1 MFKKLLPDRFILALI
16 ATLLAATL
24 FPASGVAANVVS
36 TLASAAVVVL
46 FFFVGCKL
54 PRQAIFDALIHWRLH
69 AVILAS
75 TFVAFPAMMLALHKL
90 VPTLLDPALWTGFF
104 FLAVLPSTVQS
115 SIALTSIARGN
126 VASAVASASV
136 SQVLGVFLTPIL
148 FGLIVGSSVAATAQG
163 GLGKIALQILLP
175 FVVGHLSRPVLK
187 DWVERNKK
195 YISLTDRLTILLAV
209 FSAFSSAVLEGIW
222 QRLPITGLLIVVA
235 MSAVVLGLALALTAL
250 AAKLCGFSTGDRIAV
265 IFCGTKKSL
274 VQGVPMARVM
284 FSGPDAG
291 LILLPIMI
299 FHQLQLMVCS
309 AIAQKFADRDDEHE
323 R

>member
-1 MFKKLLPDRFILALI
+1 MANAALDFDL
-16 ATLLAATL
+16 TGS
-24 FPASGVAANVVS
+24 FPMAG
-36 TLASAAVVVL
+36 AAVVVL

-54 PRQAIFDALIHWRLH
+54 PRRAILDALIHWRLH

-75 TFVAFPAMMLALHKL
+75 TFVAFPIMILGLHKV

-136 SQVLGVFLTPIL
+136 SQVLGVFLTPLL
-148 FGLIVGSSVAATAQG
+148 FGLIVGSSVTATSQDNF
-163 GLGKIALQILLP
+163 GKIAMQILVP
-175 FVVGHLSRPVLK
+175 FIIGHLSRPLLK
-187 DWVERNKK
+187 DWVERHKK
-195 YISLTDRLTILLAV
+195 YIGLTDRLTILLAV

-222 QRLPITGLLIVVA
+222 QRLPPTGLLAVVA
-235 MSAVVLGLALALTAL
+235 MSCVLLGLALALTAL
-250 AAKLCGFSTGDRIAV
+250 AARVCGFPIGDRIAV

-299 FHQLQLMVCS
+299 FHQLQLMICS
-309 AIAQKFADRDDEHE
+309 AIARKFAMRDDENA
-323 R
+323 

>member
-1 MFKKLLPDRFILALI
+1 MLKKLLPDTFILALV
-16 ATLLAATL
+16 ATLLAATF
-24 FPASGVAANVVS
+24 FPASGVAAEVVS
-36 TLASAAVVVL
+36 TLAGAAVVVL

-54 PRQAIFDALIHWRLH
+54 PSRAILDAVIHWRLH

-75 TFVAFPAMMLALHKL
+75 TFVAFPIMILGLHKI
-90 VPTLLDPALWTGFF
+90 VPTVLDPALWTGFF

-136 SQVLGVFLTPIL
+136 SQVLGVFITPVL
-148 FGLIVGSSVAATAQG
+148 FGLIVGSSVTATTQG
-163 GLGKIALQILLP
+163 NFGKIAMQILLP
-175 FVVGHLSRPVLK
+175 FIIGHLSRPLLK
-187 DWVERNKK
+187 DWVERYKK
-195 YISLTDRLTILLAV
+195 YIGLTDRLTILLAV

-222 QRLPITGLLIVVA
+222 QRLPPRSLLAVVA
-235 MSAVVLGLALALTAL
+235 MSCIVLGLALALTAL
-250 AAKLCGFSTGDRIAV
+250 AARVCGFPIGDRIAV

-299 FHQLQLMVCS
+299 FHQLQLMICS
-309 AIAQKFADRDDEHE
+309 AIARKFAMRDDENA
-323 R
+323 